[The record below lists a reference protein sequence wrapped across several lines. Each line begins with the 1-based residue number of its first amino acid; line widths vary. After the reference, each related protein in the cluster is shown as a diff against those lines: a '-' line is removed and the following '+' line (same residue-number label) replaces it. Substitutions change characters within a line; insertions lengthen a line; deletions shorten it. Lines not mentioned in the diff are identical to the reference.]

1 MDIRVLRY
9 FMAVTRE
16 ESISGA
22 AESLHMTQPTLSRQL
37 MDLEEKIGNK
47 LLIRGNRRI
56 TLTEDGMLLRKRA
69 AEILDLVDKTE
80 AELTA
85 PDEVVS
91 GDIYIGG
98 GETNA
103 MRLIARIAKDL
114 QTSCPDIC
122 YHLYSGNAD
131 DVTERLDKGLLD
143 FGILIEPADMK
154 KYDYIRL
161 PATDTWGV
169 LMPKDCALAS
179 HDFIRPED
187 IWELPVITSRQS
199 TVSNEF
205 SGWLKK
211 DFGKLNI
218 VATYNLIYNAS
229 LMVEEGLGYALC
241 LDKLVNT
248 SENSRLCFRPLTP
261 KMEAHLDIVWKKYQV
276 FSSAAERF
284 LGKVQEAFHGNIS

>member
-1 MDIRVLRY
+1 
-9 FMAVTRE
+9 MAVTRE

-37 MDLEEKIGNK
+37 MDLEEKIGKK

-161 PATDTWGV
+161 PATDTWG
-169 LMPKDCALAS
+169 
-179 HDFIRPED
+179 F
-187 IWELPVITSRQS
+187 
-199 TVSNEF
+199 
-205 SGWLKK
+205 
-211 DFGKLNI
+211 
-218 VATYNLIYNAS
+218 
-229 LMVEEGLGYALC
+229 
-241 LDKLVNT
+241 
-248 SENSRLCFRPLTP
+248 
-261 KMEAHLDIVWKKYQV
+261 
-276 FSSAAERF
+276 
-284 LGKVQEAFHGNIS
+284 

>member
-1 MDIRVLRY
+1 
-9 FMAVTRE
+9 
-16 ESISGA
+16 
-22 AESLHMTQPTLSRQL
+22 MTQPTLSRQL
-37 MDLEEKIGNK
+37 MDLEEKIGKK

-248 SENSRLCFRPLTP
+248 SESSRLCFRPLTP